1 VDNVERT
8 RSIDYSSSQ
17 RRSISVSYS
26 NEDDLNQAATELTDL
41 DELCKVVNDFEESA
55 FNTKKRI
62 NLLDKDA
69 QQLNILP

>member
-1 VDNVERT
+1 M
-8 RSIDYSSSQ
+8 SSSAP
-17 RRSISVSYS
+17 RRSGSVSCN
-26 NEDDLNQAATELTDL
+26 NEDDLNQAAAELTDL
-41 DELCKVVNDFEESA
+41 DDLCNLVNDFEESA